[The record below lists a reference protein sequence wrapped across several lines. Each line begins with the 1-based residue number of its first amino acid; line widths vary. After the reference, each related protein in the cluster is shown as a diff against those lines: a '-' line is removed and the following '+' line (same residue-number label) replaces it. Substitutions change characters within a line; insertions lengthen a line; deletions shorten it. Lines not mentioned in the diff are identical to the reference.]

1 MAHTVIH
8 SVRCLFSFRGEGAKV
23 ECGYGGMSDERDWVH
38 DVKFSK
44 NQYNVFFKR
53 WAGSPS
59 NREAST
65 NNAYN

>member
-1 MAHTVIH
+1 MMRFFFKVFI
-8 SVRCLFSFRGEGAKV
+8 LFIFVLYFLWEQRLQGCRADRRGT
-23 ECGYGGMSDERDWVH
+23 RVH